1 MAWGMALPRIAGGI
15 DPLVRLLVLAI
26 LLASLLPVTGEHRP
40 IAVAVSNGAIFVLF
54 LLNGLRLP
62 RAEVLRGMRHWRF
75 LLPLALWSF
84 GAMSLVGWLLGQAG
98 PALALAPTVALG
110 LLFLGALPSTVQSA
124 TAYSSLAG
132 GNVAVSVVAAAFLNI
147 LGVFISAPLF
157 SLLAGSEAAAFDLAA
172 LQRIALILLLPFVL
186 GQLAQAKA
194 GHLVRDHRR
203 LATWMDR
210 LAIAIAVY
218 VAFSGAVEQ
227 GLWRMVGLADWA
239 VLLGLVGV
247 FLAIGFGGAWLLAG
261 RLSLE
266 RGDRIA
272 FLFAGGQKSIALGAP
287 LAAVLFPPAIAG
299 LLLLPVLLYHLLQLV
314 ISAPLA
320 TRLNRRRE
328 QAPDD
333 AGSGAP
339 TTRTT
344 GRSGTRR
351 SAR

>member
-1 MAWGMALPRIAGGI
+1 MIAALPRIAGGI
-15 DPLVRLLVLAI
+15 DPLVRLLALAIVLA
-26 LLASLLPVTGEHRP
+26 SVVPVTAQYRP
-40 IAVAVSNGAIFVLF
+40 IAEGVSNGAIFVLF

-62 RAEVLRGMRHWRF
+62 RAEVLKGMRHMRF

-84 GAMSLVGWLLGQAG
+84 GAMSLAGWSLAQAG
-98 PALALAPTVALG
+98 SALALPPTVALG

-147 LGVFISAPLF
+147 LGVFLSAPLF
-157 SLLAGSEAAAFDLAA
+157 SLLAGSEAAGFDIGA
-172 LQRIALILLLPFVL
+172 LERIALILLLPFFL

-194 GHLVRDHRR
+194 GHLVRDHKR

-227 GLWRMVGLADWA
+227 GLWQLVGLSDWA
-239 VLLGLVGV
+239 ALLLLVGV
-247 FLAIGFGGAWLLAG
+247 FLALGFGGAWALGGGLRLA
-261 RLSLE
+261 RP
-266 RGDRIA
+266 DRIA

-299 LLLLPVLLYHLLQLV
+299 LLLLPVLTYHLLQLV

-320 TRLNRRRE
+320 SRLAALPR
-328 QAPDD
+328 
-333 AGSGAP
+333 
-339 TTRTT
+339 
-344 GRSGTRR
+344 
-351 SAR
+351 